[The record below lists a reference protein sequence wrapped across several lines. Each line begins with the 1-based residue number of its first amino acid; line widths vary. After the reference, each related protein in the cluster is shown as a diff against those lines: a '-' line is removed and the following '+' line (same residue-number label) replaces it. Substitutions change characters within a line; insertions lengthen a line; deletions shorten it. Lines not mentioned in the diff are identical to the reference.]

1 MSSEIEMS
9 LKEFMKK
16 SEDFILAGILF
27 LATLFFANEYY
38 YLLFPIGLVVF
49 KYSRLKEAFLV
60 SISNK
65 RNQFIF
71 ISIAIF
77 IGLCYLN
84 KIINGHE
91 IRSLKDYYSSF
102 LLFPI
107 LLFSAWAVDLKQIS
121 KYFLYFI
128 CIEIIFGFF
137 EFNSGVRSFFV
148 ENLAPINNNSDF
160 LYDHRTNGL
169 SISSSIFSVKILI
182 GLISIEFLKIRK
194 DIGVLIRSVLI
205 IGVILTFNRAL
216 IVAILIFWSILF
228 IRNVFWLKARTFSK
242 VLLGSQNFLIF
253 GIFFSIFAS
262 HSLWTEMNKQ
272 HQEKNKLKIKFKT
285 ESTLSFSDFKE
296 DNSTIHYPKIKE
308 QHELDTSFFLNKY
321 LSKST
326 EGINTSGRTL
336 IWINFIQYWNENKW
350 FGFGSDKLMFKT
362 VDQDKKKIKLI
373 HAHNSYLE
381 ILASHGIILT
391 LLFFSL
397 LFVIWNK
404 KNIVFILPICVYS
417 LFQYGIFWGFSILD
431 FFFIS
436 LLITNTKLLDEA

>member
-1 MSSEIEMS
+1 MSSGIEMS

-16 SEDFILAGILF
+16 SEDIILAGILF

-38 YLLFPIGLVVF
+38 YLLFPIGIIVL
-49 KYSRLKEAFLV
+49 KYSRLKDSFLV
-60 SISNK
+60 SISKKKN
-65 RNQFIF
+65 RLVL
-71 ISIAIF
+71 ISIALF

-91 IRSLKDYYSSF
+91 FRSLKDYYSSF

-107 LLFSAWAVDLKQIS
+107 LLFSAWAVNLKQIS
-121 KYFLYFI
+121 KYFIYFI
-128 CIEIIFGFF
+128 CIEIIVGFF

-148 ENLAPINNNSDF
+148 ENLAPINSNSDF

-182 GLISIEFLKIRK
+182 GLISIEFLKTRK
-194 DIGVLIRSVLI
+194 LLGVIIRSILI

-216 IVAILIFWSILF
+216 IVAIIIFWLILF
-228 IRNVFWLKARTFSK
+228 LRNVFWLKAKTFSK
-242 VLLGSQNFLIF
+242 VLSESQNFLIF
-253 GIFFSIFAS
+253 AILFSIFAS
-262 HSLWTEMNKQ
+262 HSLWIEMNKK
-272 HQEKNKLKIKFKT
+272 HQEKNKLKMKYKT
-285 ESTLSFSDFKE
+285 ENTLSFSDFKE

-308 QHELDTSFFLNKY
+308 QHELDTTFFLNKH

-326 EGINTSGRTL
+326 QGINTSGRTL
-336 IWINFIQYWNENKW
+336 IWINFIQFWNENKW
-350 FGFGSDKLMFKT
+350 FGFGSDKLLLKT
-362 VDQDKKKIKLI
+362 IDQDKKKIKLI

-397 LFVIWNK
+397 LFFIWNK
-404 KNIVFILPICVYS
+404 KNIVFILPICIYS

-436 LLITNTKLLDEA
+436 LLITNLKLLDEA